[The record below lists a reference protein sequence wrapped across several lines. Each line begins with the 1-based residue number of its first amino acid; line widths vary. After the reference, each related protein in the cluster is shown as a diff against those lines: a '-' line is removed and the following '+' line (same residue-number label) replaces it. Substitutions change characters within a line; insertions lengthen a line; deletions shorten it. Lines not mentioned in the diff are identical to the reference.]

1 VVSTSEDISPT
12 CPCEDPTLGTI
23 VATAVAYTALIDQHI
38 VPSEGMDDR
47 MPDLLPWEGLL
58 PVRHLG
64 QPMDV
69 ALLLSSECLPSTVS
83 CMFPTFEETWTLVSW
98 SVLRNVRLTCV
109 LIQKEVKSWLGPEF
123 PMLRASLV

>member
-1 VVSTSEDISPT
+1 MVVSTSEDISPT

-23 VATAVAYTALIDQHI
+23 VAIAVAYTALVDQHI

-64 QPMDV
+64 QQMDV

-83 CMFPTFEETWTLVSW
+83 CMFPTFEETLDACLLVST
-98 SVLRNVRLTCV
+98 SKCLPDVCTYSKGG
-109 LIQKEVKSWLGPEF
+109 QKLAWP
-123 PMLRASLV
+123 